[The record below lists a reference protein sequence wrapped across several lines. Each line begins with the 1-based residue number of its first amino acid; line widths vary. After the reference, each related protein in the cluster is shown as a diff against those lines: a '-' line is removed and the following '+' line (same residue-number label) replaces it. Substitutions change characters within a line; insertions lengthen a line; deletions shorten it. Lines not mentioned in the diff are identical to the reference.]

1 MSVTLYDI
9 ERKDREQAANMQAG
23 SNASKV
29 HTALTASGLVQAI
42 KIFVRSA
49 LRPFPQ
55 VSHG

>member
-29 HTALTASGLVQAI
+29 HTALTASGLVQAT
-42 KIFVRSA
+42 KFLSDPPSA
-49 LRPFPQ
+49 L
-55 VSHG
+55 SLK